1 MCVNRKNKE
10 ELFYNLLTNSSMR
23 KLFVSLVAL
32 FVGVAGLFAQNP
44 MEQLPLD
51 PEVRVGVLDNGMTY
65 FIRHN
70 EKPKGQASFYIY
82 HDVGAIQEE
91 DDQQGLAHFL
101 EHMAFNGSVNLPGK
115 QMIEKLESIG
125 VQFGYNLN
133 AFTSWDCTEYM
144 IKDCPVTE
152 ENLDLALLILHDWSQ
167 FIALQSEEIDSERG
181 VIMEELRTRDGAGLR
196 AQNDMLKNL
205 FKGTL
210 YEHRN
215 LIGYLDGLKSF
226 DQQALVNFYK
236 KWYRPELQALVIVG
250 DVDVDQV
257 EAKIKALM
265 ADIPASPADAAQKDV
280 IMVPVAEEPIVS
292 VFTDPELTQSSVM
305 MFARREA
312 LPKEY
317 KNTMIGYSIDV
328 VNSFV
333 TIMMN
338 NRLQEIAQAA
348 DAPFLGGGMD
358 EGSFGICP
366 TMEATMFSAT
376 AHEGRINDAFRAV
389 YTEMER
395 MRRYGFTA
403 GEFERAKQEI
413 LRWSERQ
420 YTNRNDVKNDE
431 YAQRYLDYYAKGTP
445 MMDAE
450 TEWQIDQMLINSINV
465 DAVNQ
470 TYAQIAQPNSNLVI
484 LARSPKKD
492 GVVIPTA
499 EELLA
504 IKAEVEAAELEPY
517 KDNTV
522 IEPLIAKSVKLKGSK
537 AKVTEVNESLGYTEW
552 TLKNGIK
559 VIVRPSTLKADE
571 VRISATSKG
580 GCSMLSDEE
589 YYHGQF
595 LGMVMSN
602 SGIGKFNTTELS
614 KQLSGKSAYAGV
626 GVDHYE
632 HAVDAGGSP
641 KDIETILQLM
651 YLNFTSPRFD
661 QTDLDNLKKMYI
673 PYFTNMEADP
683 DYICSKEFAKTLYQN
698 HPHRQVTSAAQIE
711 ALNIPALQA
720 VHSKL
725 YGYADDFRFV
735 IVGNVDLNTLKPLVE
750 KYIGSLPTSKK
761 AEYKVVDDGVRFPEG
776 GVVND
781 FRATMQ
787 QPKVSVRLAYTGAM
801 EDNAKNRL
809 VVDLLCRALDN
820 RYMVSIREEKGGTYG
835 VSVQGGINEYPVENY
850 FVGIVFDTNEQLA
863 DELVEI
869 CDNEIKKIA
878 EEGPLAEDVAKAKEF
893 LQKNYRNV
901 LENNGGWMSAITRW
915 YEEGYNYKEEYLGIL
930 ESVTTDD
937 VKAMA
942 AKLLEDGNRA
952 LVLMRP
958 EAVVV
963 EQPAEVVAE

>member
-1 MCVNRKNKE
+1 
-10 ELFYNLLTNSSMR
+10 MR
-23 KLFVSLVAL
+23 KLFISLVAL
-32 FVGVAGLFAQNP
+32 FVGIAGLFAQNP
-44 MEQLPLD
+44 MEQFPLD
-51 PEVRVGVLDNGMTY
+51 PEVRIGVLDNGMSY

-82 HDVGAIQEE
+82 HDVGAVQED

-101 EHMAFNGSVNLPGK
+101 EHMAFNGSANLPGK
-115 QMIEKLESIG
+115 QMIEKLETIG

-152 ENLDLALLILHDWSQ
+152 ENVDLALLILHDWSQ
-167 FIALQSEEIDSERG
+167 FIALQPEEIDSERG
-181 VIMEELRTRDGAGLR
+181 VIMEELRTRDGANLR
-196 AQNDMLKNL
+196 AQNDMIKNL
-205 FKGTL
+205 FKGTI

-215 LIGYLDGLKSF
+215 LIGYLDGLQSF

-236 KWYRPELQALVIVG
+236 KWYRPEYQALVIVG
-250 DVDVDQV
+250 DIDVDQV
-257 EAKIKALM
+257 EAKIKTLM
-265 ADIPASPADAAQKDV
+265 ADISASPADAAQKEV
-280 IMVPVAEEPIVS
+280 VMVPATEEPIVS

-317 KNTMIGYSIDV
+317 KNTMIGYSFDL

-333 TIMMN
+333 TMMMN
-338 NRLQEIAQAA
+338 NRFEEIAQAA

-366 TMEATMFSAT
+366 TMESTMFSAT

-420 YTNRNDVKNDE
+420 YTNRNDVRNDE
-431 YAQRYLDYYAKGTP
+431 YAQRYLDYYAKGTS

-450 TEWQIDQMLINSINV
+450 VEWQIDQMVINSLTV
-465 DAVNQ
+465 DAINE
-470 TYAQIAQPNSNLVI
+470 TYAQIAQPNQNLVI
-484 LARSPKKD
+484 LARSPKKE
-492 GVVIPTA
+492 GVVVPTA

-504 IKAEVEAAELEPY
+504 IKAEVEASEIEPY
-517 KDNTV
+517 KDDTV
-522 IEPLIAKSVKLKGSK
+522 IEPLIAQNVKLKGSK
-537 AKVTEVNESLGYTEW
+537 AKVTDVNESLGYTEW

-559 VIVRPSTLKADE
+559 VVVRPSTLKADE
-571 VRISATSKG
+571 VRISATAKG
-580 GCSMLSDEE
+580 GCSVLSDEE
-589 YYHGQF
+589 YYQGQF

-602 SGIGKFNTTELS
+602 SGISKFNANELS

-626 GVDHYE
+626 GVGHYE
-632 HAVDAGGSP
+632 HSVDAGGSP

-651 YLNFTSPRFD
+651 YLNFTAPRFD

-673 PYFTNMEADP
+673 PYFTNMEVDP
-683 DYICSKEFAKTLYQN
+683 DYICSKEFSKTLYQN
-698 HPHRQVTSAAQIE
+698 HARRQVTSAAQIE
-711 ALNIPALQA
+711 ALNIPMLQT

-725 YGYADDFRFV
+725 FSDANDFRFV
-735 IVGNVDLNTLKPLVE
+735 IVGNVDLKTLKPLVE
-750 KYIGSLPTSKK
+750 KYIGSLPTAKSELTW
-761 AEYKVVDDGVRFPEG
+761 ANDGVSYPQG

-781 FRATMQ
+781 FRTAMQ
-787 QPKVSVRLAYTGAM
+787 QPKVSIRLVYTGAF

-809 VVDLLCRALDN
+809 IVDLLSRALDN

-835 VSVQGGINEYPVENY
+835 VSVQGGIDEYPTENY

-863 DELVEI
+863 DELIEI

-893 LQKNYRNV
+893 LQKNYSNV

-915 YEEGYNYKEEYLGIL
+915 YEEGYNYKEEYLGVL
-930 ESVTTDD
+930 ESVTLDD
-937 VKAMA
+937 VKALA
-942 AKLLEDGNRA
+942 AKMLEDGNRT
-952 LVLMRP
+952 LVVMRP
-958 EAVVV
+958 EAV
-963 EQPAEVVAE
+963 AETVIAE